1 VVQTRGFDCPA
12 PGRELIAMPPESFLE
27 RQEHVQNLSRFSQR
41 LAGAL
46 SQSALGPDQLRSA
59 LSAAL
64 SGECV
69 QCGIRIT
76 GEELIELSQPA
87 ETAESNPKIA
97 RLRQGYCARNQ
108 CDSYYYRLTF
118 RTHPDLD
125 WTRLLSRADSVE
137 EAQPQPTAVA
147 DETKKT
153 TPGMGR
159 RRLVARLLVA
169 LAVVSLLLLVRQW
182 YRGGRIPLIREP
194 ENFQVDHL
202 APDRQV
208 PQ

>member
-1 VVQTRGFDCPA
+1 VVQTRGLDSPA
-12 PGRELIAMPPESFLE
+12 PCRVLIAMPTESFLE

-46 SQSALGPDQLRSA
+46 GQSAPGPDQLRPA
-59 LSAAL
+59 LCAAV

-97 RLRQGYCARNQ
+97 RLRQGYCARNH

-125 WTRLLSRADSVE
+125 WTMLLSRADSLNEAQALPAAVE
-137 EAQPQPTAVA
+137 EDTN
-147 DETKKT
+147 KT
-153 TPGMGR
+153 TPGVGR
-159 RRLVARLLVA
+159 RRLVGRIFVA

-202 APDRQV
+202 PPDRQI
-208 PQ
+208 PE

>member
-1 VVQTRGFDCPA
+1 M
-12 PGRELIAMPPESFLE
+12 LPESFLE
-27 RQEHVQNLSRFSQR
+27 REEHVQNLSRFSQR

-46 SQSALGPDQLRSA
+46 GQSTPGPDQLRPA
-59 LSAAL
+59 LRAAV

-97 RLRQGYCARNQ
+97 RLRQGYCARNH

-125 WTRLLSRADSVE
+125 WTSLLSRADSVD
-137 EAQPQPTAVA
+137 EAQPQPTPVEDA
-147 DETKKT
+147 TKKA
-153 TPGMGR
+153 TPGTER
-159 RRLVARLLVA
+159 RRIIGRVA
-169 LAVVSLLLLVRQW
+169 LALAVMALLLLVRQW
-182 YRGGRIPLIREP
+182 YRGDRIPFIREP

-202 APDRQV
+202 PANRQIAE
-208 PQ
+208 

>member
-1 VVQTRGFDCPA
+1 MT
-12 PGRELIAMPPESFLE
+12 LESFLE

-46 SQSALGPDQLRSA
+46 GQCAPGPDQLRPA
-59 LSAAL
+59 LRAAV

-87 ETAESNPKIA
+87 KTAESDPKIA
-97 RLRQGYCARNQ
+97 RLRLGYCARNH

-125 WTRLLSRADSVE
+125 WTRLLSRADSVND
-137 EAQPQPTAVA
+137 AQAPPTAVEE
-147 DETKKT
+147 ETIKA
-153 TPGMGR
+153 TPGVGR
-159 RRLVARLLVA
+159 RRLLGRLFVA
-169 LAVVSLLLLVRQW
+169 LAVVSLLLLIRQW
-182 YRGGRIPLIREP
+182 YRGGTIPLIREP
-194 ENFQVDHL
+194 ENFQVDYL
-202 APDRQV
+202 PPGRQI
-208 PQ
+208 PE